1 MKPIDNINYLDC
13 IKKALPDAQI
23 EGIDNYDDIN
33 FGYNISPIPGT
44 LIRFEINM
52 QNQMCIHISRFIIE
66 TWTPTVH
73 FYKMYGGHIP
83 ADENM
88 EPDFRFIEQ
97 VLRNY
102 NNIG

>member
-1 MKPIDNINYLDC
+1 MIDNLNYLDC

-23 EGIDNYDDIN
+23 ESVDNYDDIH

-52 QNQMCIHISRFIIE
+52 ENHMCIYVSRYTIE
-66 TWTPTVH
+66 TYTPTVYYH
-73 FYKMYGGHIP
+73 KMYAGDIP